1 VRRSVFR
8 LESGDREGL
17 FGLWCCPLLRNHK
30 NHGSSGV
37 VGNITN
43 RNIIT
48 EKGITTEKDIIMEK
62 DVITMKGIK
71 THMNVSEIADEPKD
85 ELMCQWSHAELN
97 L

>member
-1 VRRSVFR
+1 VRRGVFR
-8 LESGDREGL
+8 PESGDREGL
-17 FGLWCCPLLRNHK
+17 FGLWCCPLLRNYK
-30 NHGSSGV
+30 NHRSGGV

-43 RNIIT
+43 RNISMV
-48 EKGITTEKDIIMEK
+48 KDIIMEK

>member
-8 LESGDREGL
+8 PESGDREGL

-30 NHGSSGV
+30 NHRSSGV

-43 RNIIT
+43 RNISMV
-48 EKGITTEKDIIMEK
+48 KDIIMEK